1 MVTAFPAHPRSGF
14 CVYLSAERT
23 LSTGRRSEPG
33 NSLWSATPC
42 GEIRLKAAIPFYIL
56 SMRNEFTAVI
66 ERDNEWFVAW
76 SPEIPGAN
84 GQGRTVE
91 ECRESL
97 GAAIQLILED
107 RREDGLRDA
116 PADALRETVTIQ

>member
-1 MVTAFPAHPRSGF
+1 MLQVQSWKVESFA
-14 CVYLSAERT
+14 
-23 LSTGRRSEPG
+23 
-33 NSLWSATPC
+33 
-42 GEIRLKAAIPFYIL
+42 ILKRQISFYTR

-66 ERDNEWFVAW
+66 ERDGDWFVAW

-84 GQGRTVE
+84 GQGRSVE

-107 RREDGLRDA
+107 RREDGLRGA
-116 PADALRETVTIQ
+116 PANALRETVTIQ